1 MIGMTDM
8 QYEDRLR
15 TELRDLN
22 CIKAEMANSKG
33 EKSDTLNERMQ
44 DIEALLKRL

>member
-1 MIGMTDM
+1 MGMTDK

-22 CIKAEMANSKG
+22 RIKTEMANSKG
-33 EKSDTLNERMQ
+33 EKSDTLDERLQ